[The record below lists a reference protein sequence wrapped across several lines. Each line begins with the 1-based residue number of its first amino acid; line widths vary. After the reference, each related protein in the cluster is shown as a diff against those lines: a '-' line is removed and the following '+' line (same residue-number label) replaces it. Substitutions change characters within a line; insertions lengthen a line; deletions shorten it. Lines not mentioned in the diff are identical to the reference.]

1 MAEGISLAEQ
11 GAIAK
16 EFLDGLSGVDGRF
29 KLRSRSRSSTRRRS
43 SFR

>member
-16 EFLDGLSGVDGRF
+16 EFLVGLLVSMEIKAEVSVKELDEEP
-29 KLRSRSRSSTRRRS
+29 
-43 SFR
+43 